1 MKKIKITLKNPSFN
15 ISEILNL
22 LNISINDIEFIVN
35 VEENKDTYKKLSTSD
50 LIDDW
55 DFIESQE
62 KVGKPITEKKTCSCP
77 DIDNNYASE
86 GEELA
91 IKVINTF
98 NVVSENELA
107 TFVEAVWRT
116 SRISP
121 NILFGSNL
129 FITAVK
135 QTYDEVASSDLTLEH
150 SLLSMIISNYY
161 SGHDFNTILNDTLLK
176 LKVNWKTLSSQ
187 SSLAGVSKLLYEKL

>member
-50 LIDDW
+50 LIEDW

-62 KVGKPITEKKTCSCP
+62 KVRKPITEEKTCSCP
-77 DIDNNYASE
+77 DIDNNYVSE

-150 SLLSMIISNYY
+150 SLLNMIISNYY
-161 SGHDFNTILNDTLLK
+161 SRHDFNTALNDTLLK
-176 LKVNWKTLSSQ
+176 LKNSWKTLSSQ